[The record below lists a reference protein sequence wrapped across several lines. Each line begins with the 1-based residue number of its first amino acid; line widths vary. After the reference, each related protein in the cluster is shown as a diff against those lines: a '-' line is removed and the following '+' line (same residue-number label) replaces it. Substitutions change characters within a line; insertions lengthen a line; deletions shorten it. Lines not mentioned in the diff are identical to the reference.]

1 MNKHLHLL
9 KQQNIGVGRKQ
20 SRSAASVRPFEKNFI
35 YSYLFL
41 PFVKEASWLC
51 RVRGKQA
58 AIILIWRKKQK
69 TLKALFLLLEGKV
82 TPTCVNVR
90 LRMWKWKT
98 KYFLWA
104 SHEGSSVMASLFP
117 QEKKNIK
124 AIQICYIKAALAALL
139 FDFWVFPQTW
149 IHLDPHRQLME
160 RRCRLKW
167 SSSELMRGSRWSPY
181 KGSCRAARWVRYL
194 QSFRGQQLWLRLL
207 LSSWIVSGQ
216 SKEDVSTKPTV
227 QTEP

>member
-1 MNKHLHLL
+1 MLDVNRVALQLL
-9 KQQNIGVGRKQ
+9 SDRLKKTLFI
-20 SRSAASVRPFEKNFI
+20 PI
-35 YSYLFL
+35 YSFHSSRK
-41 PFVKEASWLC
+41 PRDFVAFVENRRLHQSQLSWFEE
-51 RVRGKQA
+51 
-58 AIILIWRKKQK
+58 KKKK